1 MKTRLCILTMILVLG
16 TPPAFAAIHTLNP
29 VDISLPTIGDSGDG
43 ISQIGVEQAWFA
55 FDLSSIPD
63 TGSVVS
69 ATFSAYMRDFDGSA
83 STRKLWYDSD
93 DSWIVTTL
101 PNSSDPGNSAADN
114 IIGTVTFSNQAY
126 TWITINIDPTH
137 DWTNDI
143 ADNYITLMLTGSSSV
158 FPAFGAVGLQT
169 YIPDGILADPELKI
183 ITMPAPGAILL
194 GSVGV
199 CIIGWMRRR
208 RTL

>member
-1 MKTRLCILTMILVLG
+1 MKTRLCILTMVLVLG
-16 TPPAFAAIHTLNP
+16 TTPAFAAIHTLNP

-43 ISQIGVEQAWFA
+43 ISQIGAEQAWFA

-63 TGSVVS
+63 IESVVS
-69 ATFSAYMRDFDGSA
+69 ATFSAYMRDFDGST
-83 STRKLWYDSD
+83 STRTLWYDSD

-101 PNSSDPGNSAADN
+101 PNSSDPGNSAADS
-114 IIGTVTFSNQAY
+114 IIGTVAFSNQAY
-126 TWITINIDPTH
+126 TWITIDITH

-143 ADNYITLMLTGSSSV
+143 ADDYVTLMLTGSSSV

-169 YIPDGILADPELKI
+169 NIDQKIFADPELKI
-183 ITMPAPGAILL
+183 ITIPAPGAILL
-194 GSVGV
+194 GSLGVG
-199 CIIGWMRRR
+199 IIGWMRRR